1 MAMEVIPAV
10 VLDSPWTQDEQ
21 DRLWLADKTAT
32 VEQGLRAV
40 AEAVIQ
46 ITKNWTAGRKVSRFY
61 PDLTVYEYLIAEI
74 GPIRLPPDE
83 RNQFIA
89 GLIEAGLSRRKA
101 AKMAGVSADTA
112 QRAAS
117 VRNRTPRKPRR
128 EASIGQKLAKHTRGI
143 LAGRSTLP
151 GELERWLAADPVAEE
166 RAAVEA
172 ELLALAARIAALIE
186 RVKA

>member
-1 MAMEVIPAV
+1 MMAMEVIPPV

-101 AKMAGVSADTA
+101 AKMAGVSAETA
-112 QRAAS
+112 NKLA
-117 VRNRTPRKPRR
+117 PRKPRR

>member
-1 MAMEVIPAV
+1 MAVEVVAPV
-10 VLDSPWTQDEQ
+10 VIDSPWTQDEQ

-40 AEAVIQ
+40 ADAVIQ

-61 PDLTVYEYLIAEI
+61 PDLTVYEYLISEI

-89 GLIEAGLSRRKA
+89 GLVEAGLSRRKA
-101 AKMAGVSADTA
+101 AKMAGVSNATAD
-112 QRAAS
+112 QAA
-117 VRNRTPRKPRR
+117 RNLAPRRPRKV
-128 EASIGQKLAKHTRGI
+128 ASIGQTLAKHTRGI

-151 GELERWLAADPVAEE
+151 GELERWLAADPAADE
-166 RAAVEA
+166 RAVVEA

-186 RVKA
+186 KVKA